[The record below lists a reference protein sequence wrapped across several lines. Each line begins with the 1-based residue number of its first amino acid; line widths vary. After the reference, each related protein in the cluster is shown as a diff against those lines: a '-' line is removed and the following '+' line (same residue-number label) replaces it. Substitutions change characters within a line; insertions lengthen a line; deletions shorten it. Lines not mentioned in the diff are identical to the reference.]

1 MSFNFNFDDDDDLP
15 FDMKEFA
22 KIFKT
27 LQAQIMEQL
36 RQQGIDPTQLDLSDL
51 QRMMGGMNP
60 DDKVSRFGFSIS
72 MGPDGKP
79 NIKPLDG
86 KDIPF
91 EMPSK
96 QPSQN
101 NGFEEPFVDVFFSE
115 ETGKYQIIAEI
126 TGVEDKDLV
135 HIRTEERNLRIHA
148 ESGPAKYRTSLE
160 LEHIIDPDTIE
171 YTVTNGVLELIA
183 STH

>member
-22 KIFKT
+22 KIFRT

-51 QRMMGGMNP
+51 QKMMGDMKP
-60 DDKVSRFGFSIS
+60 DGKVSRFGFSIT
-72 MGPDGKP
+72 MGPDGNP

-86 KDIPF
+86 KNIPF
-91 EMPSK
+91 EMPS
-96 QPSQN
+96 QDPRQN

-115 ETGKYQIIAEI
+115 ESGKYQIIAEI
-126 TGVEDKDLV
+126 IGVEDKDLV
-135 HIRTEERNLRIHA
+135 HLTTEDQNLKLHA
-148 ESGPAKYRTSLE
+148 ESGPAKYRTSIK
-160 LEHIIDPDTIE
+160 LEHPIDPETIE
-171 YTVTNGVLELIA
+171 YKVTNGVLEITA
-183 STH
+183 SAL